1 MGTESQDRLSNAAH
15 CGSAAN
21 APLEANDQEGVCH
34 ISVQTPELVCPVLS
48 RSGCWRGATWQSGR
62 PRRRAGWRRRRAT
75 SPCAL
80 LRASCAASG
89 PSRALAHSCRSAGL
103 VVSSVARPSQNVSCS
118 SHAGAQMASQ
128 VSSLQLPAASE
139 KQSASSQEAHCKL
152 WTLCRVLLRDPA
164 ESEAPLQEGGQR
176 RRDAAQEIAAA
187 SLVAAV
193 EIYSSMEAAAQLVLE
208 GGSTAASDIAG
219 HK

>member
-1 MGTESQDRLSNAAH
+1 MFYK
-15 CGSAAN
+15 
-21 APLEANDQEGVCH
+21 
-34 ISVQTPELVCPVLS
+34 ISVAWQVYVAALHRNPERVCRVLR
-48 RSGCWRGATWQSGR
+48 RSGCWRGATWRRGR
-62 PRRRAGWRRRRAT
+62 PRPRAGWRRRRAT

-80 LRASCAASG
+80 LRASCAVSG

-103 VVSSVARPSQNVSCS
+103 LTAATAPCRYVSCS
-118 SHAGAQMASQ
+118 TQFVLLQ
-128 VSSLQLPAASE
+128 VSQLLSLQLPAAPKE
-139 KQSASSQEAHCKL
+139 HLCKL
-152 WTLCRVLLRDPA
+152 PRSILQALDPVQNPRRTLLNLTRIV
-164 ESEAPLQEGGQR
+164 QEGGQR